1 MAEECEDECGCGEP
15 TLSVSRAR
23 YTSFVVTGPTI
34 FGKANALAPVRT
46 EKVCC
51 DFFFGICLL
60 TVSVFWIQQFFEGFS
75 VQQSLQF
82 FRRHDLGNCSSYVGI
97 CLKPC
102 PKGVCLKSGMSQVM
116 AVQWGKATFQSP
128 GFGCVEIKGTPNVK
142 VRKVAVASSIFTHEN
157 DQF

>member
-15 TLSVSRAR
+15 TLSVSRAK

-82 FRRHDLGNCSSYVGI
+82 FRRHDLGNLQQLCWNLFEALSQGGLFEKRDEPSYGRSMGESDFP
-97 CLKPC
+97 KPWIWMC
-102 PKGVCLKSGMSQVM
+102 R
-116 AVQWGKATFQSP
+116 
-128 GFGCVEIKGTPNVK
+128 N
-142 VRKVAVASSIFTHEN
+142 
-157 DQF
+157 